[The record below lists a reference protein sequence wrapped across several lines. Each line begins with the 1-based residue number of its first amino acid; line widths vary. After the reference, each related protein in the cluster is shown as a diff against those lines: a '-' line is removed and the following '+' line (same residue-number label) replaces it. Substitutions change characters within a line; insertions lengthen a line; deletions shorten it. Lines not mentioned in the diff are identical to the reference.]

1 MSESP
6 SRRKAATAMIV
17 AGATLA
23 TTALALIPSG
33 AAVASSHREAP
44 LIADAP
50 AYDNTDVY
58 AFVSP
63 ESPDKVTFVANW
75 FGLQEPNG
83 GPTFYPWADDA
94 YYNIKI
100 DSDGDAVADTTY
112 RYEFTTDNAAQQDTF
127 LYANGPVES
136 LDDENLLFKQYYTL
150 TKIDAKGQETVV
162 AEGQA
167 APSNTGPASVPDYD
181 ALIDDATVPVGKD
194 GTTFVG
200 QIEDPFFLDL
210 RVFDLLYGGDLSEVG
225 QDTLAGYNV
234 NTTVLEVPIDE
245 VALNGNGADN
255 PVIGVWST
263 TDRAANVTF
272 GGGVEEASGDYVQ
285 VSRLGNPLVNEVV
298 LPVGLKDAFNAI
310 GPDVDAT
317 IPEVVERV
325 TNPEVPML
333 VEAIYGI
340 PAPATPRNDLVEIF
354 LTGIAVDAPTLDGTA
369 APIAADLNSQ
379 ILNADADP
387 KAFVPSEMLRL
398 NTAIKEP
405 TALDGTPAQF
415 SRLGVLGGDIQGF
428 PNGRRLADDVV
439 EIGLVALQGAA
450 LDPAVLTGP
459 LAAGDQVNENDKP
472 FSDEFPYVVAASN
485 LNVNDAANNQ
495 GDGTVAQNAPAAP
508 APAPT
513 AGNGGGGG
521 PLGFLTDLLPGV
533 MTGMAGMVL
542 IGAGATRHLRQ
553 K

>member
-6 SRRKAATAMIV
+6 SRRRAATAMVV

-23 TTALALIPSG
+23 ATALALVPG
-33 AAVASSHREAP
+33 TAGASSHREAP

-63 ESPDKVTFVANW
+63 ESPDKVTIVSNW

-83 GPTFYPWADDA
+83 GPTFYPWAEDA
-94 YYNIKI
+94 HYNIKI

-112 RYEFTTDNAAQQDTF
+112 RYDFTTDNSAQQNTF

-136 LDDENLLFKQYYTL
+136 LDDENLLFKQFYTL
-150 TKIDAKGQETVV
+150 TKIDRDGKETVV

-181 ALIDDATVPVGKD
+181 ALIEDATEPVGKD
-194 GTTFVG
+194 GQTYVG

-234 NTTVLEVPIDE
+234 NTTVLEVPINE
-245 VALNGNGADN
+245 VALNGDGESN

-263 TDRAANVTF
+263 TDRLSSVEY
-272 GGGVEEASGDYVQ
+272 GGGVEEASGEYVQ
-285 VSRLGNPLVNEVV
+285 VSRLGNPLINEVV
-298 LPVGLKDAFNAI
+298 LPVSLKDAFNAI
-310 GPDVDAT
+310 SPDVDAT
-317 IPEVVERV
+317 IPAVVERV
-325 TNPEVPML
+325 TDPEVPKL

-354 LTGIAVDAPTLDGTA
+354 LTGVATNAPTLDGSEP
-369 APIAADLNSQ
+369 PIQADLNSQ
-379 ILNADADP
+379 VLNADVDP

-398 NTAIKEP
+398 NTAVPPTEEP
-405 TALDGTPAQF
+405 
-415 SRLGVLGGDIQGF
+415 SRLGVLGGDLQGF

-439 EIGLVALQGAA
+439 DIGLQTLEGAFSEG
-450 LDPAVLTGP
+450 LPPQIVEP
-459 LAAGDQVNENDKP
+459 LAAGDAVDANDAE
-472 FSDEFPYVVAASN
+472 FSDEFPYVVAANN
-485 LNVNDAANNQ
+485 LNVNDVANSQ
-495 GDGTVAQNAPAAP
+495 GDGTDAQTEDSEPAAD
-508 APAPT
+508 
-513 AGNGGGGG
+513 G
-521 PLGFLTDLLPGV
+521 GFLDALSGLLPGA
-533 MTGMAGMVL
+533 MTGLAGVFL
-542 IGAGATRHLRQ
+542 IGAGSLKHLRRQ
-553 K
+553 

>member
-6 SRRKAATAMIV
+6 SRRKAATATIV
-17 AGATLA
+17 AGAVLA
-23 TTALALIPSG
+23 STALALIPSG

-245 VALNGNGADN
+245 VALNGNGTDN

-317 IPEVVERV
+317 IPEVVARV
-325 TNPEVPML
+325 TDPEVPML

-405 TALDGTPAQF
+405 TTLAGEPTEF

-439 EIGLVALQGAA
+439 DIGLVALQGAA

-485 LNVNDAANNQ
+485 LNVNDEANSQ
-495 GDGTVAQNAPAAP
+495 GDGTVAQNAPAP

>member
-1 MSESP
+1 MSHTP
-6 SRRKAATAMIV
+6 RRRRAGTAKIV
-17 AGATLA
+17 AGTALA
-23 TTALALIPSG
+23 ATALALVPAG
-33 AAVASSHREAP
+33 AAGASSHREAP

-112 RYEFTTDNAAQQDTF
+112 RYEFTTDNAAQQNTF

-150 TKIDAKGQETVV
+150 TKIDAYGVETVV

-181 ALIDDATVPVGKD
+181 ALIEDATEPVGKD
-194 GTTFVG
+194 GETFVG

-245 VALNGNGADN
+245 VALNGDGAAN

-263 TDRAANVTF
+263 TDRLADVTF
-272 GGGVEEASGDYVQ
+272 GGGVEESSGDYVQ

-298 LPVGLKDAFNAI
+298 IPVGLKDAFNAI
-310 GPDVDAT
+310 SPDVDAT
-317 IPEVVERV
+317 IPAVVERV
-325 TNPEVPML
+325 TDPEVPKL

-354 LTGIAVDAPTLDGTA
+354 LTGIAIDAPTLDGSA

-387 KAFVPSEMLRL
+387 KAFMPSEMLRL

-405 TALDGTPAQF
+405 TTLAGEPTEA
-415 SRLGVLGGDIQGF
+415 SRLGVFGDDIQGF

-439 EIGLVALQGAA
+439 DIGLLALQGAA
-450 LDPAVLTGP
+450 LDPAVVTGP
-459 LAAGDQVNENDKP
+459 LSGGDEVDANDKG
-472 FSDEFPYVVAASN
+472 FDTEFPYVVAASN
-485 LNVNDAANNQ
+485 LNVNDEANSQ
-495 GDGTVAQNAPAAP
+495 GDGTVAQGRTNAPATDP
-508 APAPT
+508 ASS
-513 AGNGGGGG
+513 GGGMFDF
-521 PLGFLTDLLPGV
+521 LGDLLPGV
-533 MTGMAGMVL
+533 MTGAAGVVL
-542 IGAGATRHLRQ
+542 IGAGAGRHLRE

>member
-1 MSESP
+1 MSKSP
-6 SRRKAATAMIV
+6 SRRKAATAMTV
-17 AGATLA
+17 AGGLLA

-33 AAVASSHREAP
+33 AAGASSHREAP

-75 FGLQEPNG
+75 FGIQEPNG

-94 YYNIKI
+94 HYNIKI

-112 RYEFTTDNAAQQDTF
+112 RYEFTTDNSAQQDTF

-136 LDDENLLFKQYYTL
+136 LDDENLLFKQFYTL
-150 TKIDAKGQETVV
+150 TKIDAYGEETVV
-162 AEGQA
+162 AEGQS

-181 ALIDDATVPVGKD
+181 ALIDDAIEPVGKD
-194 GTTFVG
+194 GRTYVG
-200 QIEDPFFLDL
+200 GTEDPFFIDL

-225 QDTLAGYNV
+225 QDTFAGYNV

-245 VALNGNGADN
+245 VALNGDGAAN

-263 TDRAANVTF
+263 TDRLSNVTY

-298 LPVGLKDAFNAI
+298 IPVGLKDAFNAI

-325 TNPEVPML
+325 TDPEVPML

-354 LTGIAVDAPTLDGTA
+354 LTGIAVDAPTLDGSA

-387 KAFVPSEMLRL
+387 KAFMPSEMLRL

-405 TALDGTPAQF
+405 TTLAGEPTEA
-415 SRLGVLGGDIQGF
+415 SRLGVFGDDIQGF
-428 PNGRRLADDVV
+428 PNGRRLAADVV
-439 EIGLVALQGAA
+439 DIGVFALQGAA
-450 LDPAVLTGP
+450 LDPSVLTGP
-459 LAAGDQVNENDKP
+459 LAGVDEVDANDKE
-472 FSDEFPYVVAASN
+472 FSNEFPYVIKANN
-485 LNVNDAANNQ
+485 LNVNDEANSQ
-495 GDGTVAQNAPAAP
+495 GDGTVAQ
-508 APAPT
+508 
-513 AGNGGGGG
+513 G
-521 PLGFLTDLLPGV
+521 
-533 MTGMAGMVL
+533 
-542 IGAGATRHLRQ
+542 R
-553 K
+553 